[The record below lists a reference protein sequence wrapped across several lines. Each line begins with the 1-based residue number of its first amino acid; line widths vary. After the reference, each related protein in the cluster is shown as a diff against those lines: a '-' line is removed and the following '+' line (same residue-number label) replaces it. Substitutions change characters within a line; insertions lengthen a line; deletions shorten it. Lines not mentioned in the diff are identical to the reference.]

1 MIYKASWKISNLH
14 KWTHRYNKE
23 VIMSKIVTTLQMKTI
38 ISFKVSSIKTFSD
51 QAPNIICIWAAS
63 CKKAKYYKARA
74 KPVFKFTPKKSMVK
88 NICWIK

>member
-1 MIYKASWKISNLH
+1 
-14 KWTHRYNKE
+14 
-23 VIMSKIVTTLQMKTI
+23 MKTI

-88 NICWIK
+88 NICLIKWRKGTFLKIFKVKWSMCHCQKAWTTIIK